1 MRASISNHLA
11 RKIIN
16 LPRLSPTHT
25 SGRIIERL
33 VPSRTHVVEYQ
44 PVLILQCSS
53 DLVAD
58 AADRLSPTHQPLML
72 IESMEEGT
80 LIWDTEMDYNDDKEM
95 IVGTILGQIVDE
107 GQEEEDDEEDED
119 WSWQAYLHDD
129 NNDET
134 TKS

>member
-44 PVLILQCSS
+44 PVLILQCSP

-80 LIWDTEMDYNDDKEM
+80 LIWNTDVDNNNDKEM
-95 IVGTILGQIVDE
+95 INVGTILGQIVDE
-107 GQEEEDDEEDED
+107 DQEEDDDENED

-129 NNDET
+129 NDET

>member
-1 MRASISNHLA
+1 MRASISNHFA

-44 PVLILQCSS
+44 PVLILQCSP

-58 AADRLSPTHQPLML
+58 AADRLSPTHQPLLL

-80 LIWDTEMDYNDDKEM
+80 LIWNDMDNDKEM
-95 IVGTILGQIVDE
+95 INVGTILGQIDE
-107 GQEEEDDEEDED
+107 DQEEEDDENED

-129 NNDET
+129 NDET

>member
-1 MRASISNHLA
+1 M
-11 RKIIN
+11 
-16 LPRLSPTHT
+16 
-25 SGRIIERL
+25 
-33 VPSRTHVVEYQ
+33 
-44 PVLILQCSS
+44 LILQCSP

-80 LIWDTEMDYNDDKEM
+80 LIWNTGVDNNNDKEM
-95 IVGTILGQIVDE
+95 INVGTILGQIVDE
-107 GQEEEDDEEDED
+107 DQEEDDDENED

-129 NNDET
+129 NDET

>member
-1 MRASISNHLA
+1 MRASISNHFA

-44 PVLILQCSS
+44 PVLILQCSP

-80 LIWDTEMDYNDDKEM
+80 LIWNDMDNDKEM
-95 IVGTILGQIVDE
+95 INVGTILGQIDE
-107 GQEEEDDEEDED
+107 DQEEEDDENED

-129 NNDET
+129 NDET